1 MLTAEM
7 RKNPTRMKHFAYY
20 FINNLHKKY
29 NNVQRVPG
37 KTLIDFVIDYS
48 NQNNLNLTFPTTNS
62 VNAFI
67 KAALVPICKESNVS
81 YGQVVSSAVWT
92 ENGATVCGKAYNF
105 GLLKISTVIES
116 ENVETLDQF
125 HLFNNQ
131 KWLRENIEKKLQV
144 LAEVDFDKFL
154 KIYESAC

>member
-1 MLTAEM
+1 MLTTEM

-67 KAALVPICKESNVS
+67 KAALVPICKESNVP
-81 YGQVVSSAVWT
+81 YEQVVTSAVWT
-92 ENGATVCGKAYNF
+92 ENGATVCGKGYNF
-105 GLLKISTVIES
+105 GLLKISTLTES

-144 LAEVDFDKFL
+144 LAEVDYDKFL
-154 KIYESAC
+154 KIYESVV